1 MKKVLA
7 VMAVTAA
14 LAIAL
19 GGTLV
24 VSAQG
29 RGSWGGGGMMG
40 RGGWTEGVA
49 PGGGV
54 LGGAL
59 DAYLAPELGLTVEQ
73 FQAMRAEGLTLYQI
87 AVEQGFEA
95 ADLPAL
101 MQQARDAALTDAV
114 EAGTITQEQ
123 AEWMSQRGAG
133 MFGGQDF
140 AGRGG
145 RGGRGGGMFGGNGG
159 TCPYGYENGSQGRWN
174 GAATS

>member
-59 DAYLAPELGLTVEQ
+59 DSDLADALGLTVEQ
-73 FQAMRAEGLTLYQI
+73 FQAMRADGLTLYQI

-101 MQQARDAALTDAV
+101 MQQARDAALEGAV
-114 EAGTITQEQ
+114 ADGTITAEQ
-123 AEWMSQRGAG
+123 AEWMGQRGGG

-145 RGGRGGGMFGGNGG
+145 RGGRGGGFMGNGG
-159 TCPYGYENGSQGRWN
+159 TCPYGYESGSQGRWN